1 MKDVFLVYDKSCFY
15 EIVILNYFMSFSNC
29 DMVFCSLDGKPV
41 RTMEGFSVNV
51 DMPLEA
57 LEKDQIRSFILPGGN
72 IAEIDTP
79 EVKSYLQALM
89 KREILIAGICAGV
102 DVLDHAGILCDM
114 KSTHSSD
121 DDWVTDKNVIT
132 ARANAYVD
140 FAVEVAKKLDLF
152 ASEDDLQETINFW
165 NIIKE
170 CSSTEVAVEYLR
182 QITEDNFMEAFNLK
196 LANGQER
203 FVSHPIRSLA
213 QAYVYRNQ
221 CQLFGIYKDDTMIGY
236 VMVIYDYDI
245 PEYDIWHMMTDESN
259 QGQGYGSKFELSNGT
274 ICMYCE

>member
-1 MKDVFLVYDKSCFY
+1 MKDVFLVYDKSWFY

-41 RTMEGFSVNV
+41 RTMEGFSVNA

-102 DVLDHAGILCDM
+102 DVLDHAGILCDVE
-114 KSTHSSD
+114 STHSSD
-121 DDWVTDKNVIT
+121 EDWVTDKNVIT

-152 ASEDDLQETINFW
+152 ASEADLQETINFW
-165 NIIKE
+165 KHYQR
-170 CSSTEVAVEYLR
+170 V
-182 QITEDNFMEAFNLK
+182 Q
-196 LANGQER
+196 
-203 FVSHPIRSLA
+203 
-213 QAYVYRNQ
+213 
-221 CQLFGIYKDDTMIGY
+221 
-236 VMVIYDYDI
+236 
-245 PEYDIWHMMTDESN
+245 
-259 QGQGYGSKFELSNGT
+259 
-274 ICMYCE
+274 